1 MAMNPYKIMLV
12 KDSFT
17 RILVLNREQKF
28 KTQMH
33 FYSNSSAIGPALLT
47 GSS

>member
-1 MAMNPYKIMLV
+1 MAMNPYKIMIV
-12 KDSFT
+12 KDSST
-17 RILVLNREQKF
+17 RIIVLNREQKF

-47 GSS
+47 GFS